1 MPPRLDKNTDL
12 NPIIY
17 FLQISKLRNSVILE
31 MTGLNEPTFMIESTP
46 VVVSNPNGNNNK
58 TGLKNKKLSRL
69 AMDNNFSPIVFHVPR

>member
-1 MPPRLDKNTDL
+1 
-12 NPIIY
+12 
-17 FLQISKLRNSVILE
+17 